1 MDGYLSR
8 RLVTMPL
15 MLLGVSF
22 ILFLLIAMP
31 TSRMKDGLAGPMYEC
46 GLVDPSVCERTIE
59 HYGLNDPWYERY
71 GNWLWSALQGNL
83 GERFTPP
90 SSPGRDYPLLFA
102 SAMTAWGLCILCALA
117 RDIRNPIR
125 RTAARAAEPPAR
137 ARLSLLTRPV
147 P

>member
-1 MDGYLSR
+1 MDGYLTR
-8 RLVTMPL
+8 GLVTMPL

-31 TSRMKDGLAGPMYEC
+31 ASRMKDGLAGPMYEC

-90 SSPGRDYPLLFA
+90 SSPGRDYPLLLA
-102 SAMTAWGLCILCALA
+102 SAMTVWGLCVLIALA
-117 RDIRNPIR
+117 RDIRSPR
-125 RTAARAAEPPAR
+125 LRTAARAGEHAHAR
-137 ARLSLLTRPV
+137 RLSLLTKPV